1 MEDARGER
9 LKVTVKAR
17 TGRYLVLLLAFVGC
31 SKPPYELAP
40 VSGVVTLDGQ
50 PLTEAVVSFAPIGG
64 RETTIVGPGSTA
76 RTAEAGRYIL
86 RTFKEEKGAV
96 VGTHKVRVSTYRRR
110 FVDFK
115 TSDKLEV
122 VAEERVPKH
131 YNKKTTLTFDVPP
144 GGVDDADFSLVSD

>member
-1 MEDARGER
+1 MEDDRGER
-9 LKVTVKAR
+9 RKVTVKAR
-17 TGRYLVLLLAFVGC
+17 IGTPLVLLLAFVGC
-31 SKPPYELAP
+31 GEPPYDLAP
-40 VSGVVTLDGQ
+40 VSGVVTLDGE
-50 PLTEAVVSFAPIGG
+50 PLAEAVVAFAPIGG
-64 RETTIVGPGSTA
+64 RDTAIVGPGSTA
-76 RTAEAGRYIL
+76 RTDDAGRYSL

-144 GGVDDADFSLVSD
+144 GGADDADFSLVSD